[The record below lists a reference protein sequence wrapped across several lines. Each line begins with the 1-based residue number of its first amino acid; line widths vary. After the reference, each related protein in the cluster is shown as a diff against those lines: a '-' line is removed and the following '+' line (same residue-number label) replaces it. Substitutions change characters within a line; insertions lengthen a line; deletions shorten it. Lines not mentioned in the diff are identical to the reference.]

1 MFPIHCG
8 PMARIASA
16 FTLTLILIGSLA
28 TPVAAAGEAL
38 PLPAEIQPNVRF
50 WTRVYSEIDL
60 SGGIIHDS
68 RNLDIVYRVM
78 RFPSDISRR
87 EHDRQVAKARRDIEI
102 VLKRLARGEREK
114 LSEKERQV
122 LSRWPEGVSN
132 KTLTRAAKNV
142 RFQRGQADRFKAGL
156 ERAGAWRSHIEQVFS
171 QAGLLREFVALPHVE
186 SSYRANAYSSVGA
199 AGLWQFTRST
209 GRLYMR
215 VDNVVDER
223 LNAHAATY
231 AAAKLLKRNYELLG
245 TWPLAITAYNHG
257 AGGMARAVREV
268 GTKDIGKIVVNYDG
282 PTFGFASRN
291 FYSEFLA
298 AIEVDRNSERYFGP
312 IHHDRPRKFETVVL
326 DAYYPPG
333 AIESAFGVDRET
345 LETYNPSLRP
355 AVWNGNKYVP
365 KDFELALPP
374 ASRTL
379 PSEELLAS
387 IPASDRKSEQHRD
400 RYYKVRR
407 GDSLSKIAQ
416 RYRIREREL
425 VAANNL
431 RSRHRIQVG
440 QVLVLPDH
448 AYRSRGDVAKTD
460 RPKDGIYRV
469 RRGDNLSA
477 IAERFGVSAREVA
490 TANGLRNRNRVYVGQ
505 KLRIPA
511 TDLPAVASSA
521 RPKDGV
527 YKVRRGDNLS
537 AIARRFGMSAQEIVA
552 ANGLRNRNQLSVGQK
567 LRIPGG
573 DTTASAS
580 GSRPAADGIYRVRNG
595 DSLSAIAARFD
606 VSESALVAENALRS
620 RNHVYAGQNLRIPG
634 PVEVATATAEKPAS
648 LPAAAPVA
656 EAAGSEPVNE
666 TVVETAGSEPVDE
679 TVVETAESEP
689 VDETVVA
696 TAESE
701 PAAETVVETAESE
714 PVSETT
720 EITESDGPAHIATR
734 KQPETAAATDTT
746 SGDTEIAS
754 LDAAPGESTASDV
767 PPPDPSDY
775 EVDSDG
781 RVTVQAAETLGHYA
795 EWLEI
800 KTSRLRRLNSLKFG
814 TPVAI
819 GHKTKLDFSHVTS
832 ETFEQR
838 RLAYHH
844 TLQEEYFT
852 AFEVIGTKTHLLRR
866 GESLWYLAEQK
877 YEVPVW
883 LIRQYNPDL
892 DFGALQ
898 SGTRMV
904 IPEVGPRGV

>member
-1 MFPIHCG
+1 MLPIHCG
-8 PMARIASA
+8 PMARIASV

-28 TPVAAAGEAL
+28 TPVAAAGEVL

-50 WTRVYSEIDL
+50 WTRIYSEIDL

-87 EHDRQVAKARRDIEI
+87 EHERQVAKAKREIEI
-102 VLKRLARGEREK
+102 ALKRLARGERDK
-114 LSEKERQV
+114 LSEKERQL
-122 LSRWPEGVSN
+122 LSRWPEGVSH
-132 KTLTRAAKNV
+132 KTLAKAAKSV

-156 ERAGAWRSHIEQVFS
+156 ERAGAWRSHIDQVFS
-171 QAGLLREFVALPHVE
+171 QAGLPREFVALPHVE
-186 SSYRANAYSSVGA
+186 SSYRPNAYSSVGA

-223 LNAHAATY
+223 LDAHAATY
-231 AAAKLLKRNYELLG
+231 AAAKLLKRNYEMLG

-268 GTKDIGKIVVNYDG
+268 GSTNIGKIVVNYDG

-298 AIEVDRNSERYFGP
+298 ALEVDRNSERYFGP
-312 IHHDRPRKFETVVL
+312 IHQDRPRKFETVVL
-326 DAYYPPG
+326 DAYYPPS
-333 AIESAFGVDRET
+333 ALESAFGVDRKT
-345 LETYNPSLRP
+345 LESYNPSLRP

-365 KDFELALPP
+365 KEFELALPP

-379 PSEELLAS
+379 PSEELLAA
-387 IPASDRKSEQHRD
+387 IPTSDRKSEQHRD

-425 VAANNL
+425 VSANNL

-448 AYRSRGDVAKTD
+448 AYRSRGDVARSD

-537 AIARRFGMSAQEIVA
+537 AIAKRFGVSAQEIVA

-580 GSRPAADGIYRVRNG
+580 GSRPADGIYRVQRG
-595 DSLSAIAARFD
+595 DSLSAIASRFD
-606 VSESALVAENALRS
+606 VSESALVAENSLSS

-634 PVEVATATAEKPAS
+634 PVDVATATAEKPGS
-648 LPAAAPVA
+648 LPQA
-656 EAAGSEPVNE
+656 EP
-666 TVVETAGSEPVDE
+666 
-679 TVVETAESEP
+679 VVETAESEP
-689 VDETVVA
+689 ATETA
-696 TAESE
+696 
-701 PAAETVVETAESE
+701 VETAESE
-714 PVSETT
+714 PATETT
-720 EITESDGPAHIATR
+720 EITESEGPARIATR
-734 KQPETAAATDTT
+734 TQPETVAATDTT
-746 SGDTEIAS
+746 SGDSEIAS
-754 LDAAPGESTASDV
+754 LDAEPSESMASDA

>member
-1 MFPIHCG
+1 MLPIHCG
-8 PMARIASA
+8 PMARLASA
-16 FTLTLILIGSLA
+16 FILTLISLLA
-28 TPVAAAGEAL
+28 TPAAAAGEAL
-38 PLPAEIQPNVRF
+38 PLPAELEPNVRF
-50 WTRVYSEIDL
+50 WTRIYSEVDI
-60 SGGIIHDS
+60 SGGMIHDNW
-68 RNLDIVYRVM
+68 NLDIVYEVM
-78 RFPSDISRR
+78 RFPPDISRR
-87 EHDRQVAKARRDIEI
+87 EHERGVAKAKRDTAIA
-102 VLKRLARGEREK
+102 LKRLARGERK
-114 LSEKERQV
+114 NLSEKERQV

-132 KTLTRAAKNV
+132 KTLAKAAKNV

-156 ERAGAWRSHIEQVFS
+156 ERAGAWRKHIQQVFDR
-171 QAGLLREFVALPHVE
+171 AGLPRELVALPHVE

-223 LNAHAATY
+223 LDTHSATF
-231 AAAKLLKRNYELLG
+231 AAAKLLKRNHELLG

-268 GTKDIGKIVVNYDG
+268 GSKDIGKIVFNYDG
-282 PTFGFASRN
+282 RTFGFASRN

-298 AIEVDRNSERYFGP
+298 ALEVDRNSERYFGP
-312 IHHDRPRKFETVVL
+312 IHQDRPRKFETVVL
-326 DAYYPPG
+326 DAYYPPS
-333 AIESAFGVDRET
+333 ALERAFGVDRKT
-345 LETYNPSLRP
+345 LESYNPSLRP

-365 KDFELALPP
+365 KDYKLALPP
-374 ASRTL
+374 MSRAL
-379 PSEELLAS
+379 PSEEVLAS

-407 GDSLSKIAQ
+407 GDSLSRIAQ

-431 RSRHRIQVG
+431 RSRHRIRAG

-448 AYRSRGDVAKTD
+448 AYRSRGNVARVA
-460 RPKDGIYRV
+460 RPEDGIYRV

-477 IAERFGVSAREVA
+477 IAERFGVSAQEVA
-490 TANGLRNRNRVYVGQ
+490 AANGLRNRNRVYVGQ

-511 TDLPAVASSA
+511 TDLPAVASRA
-521 RPKDGV
+521 RPEDGI

-537 AIARRFGMSAQEIVA
+537 AISKRFGVSARQVA
-552 ANGLRNRNQLSVGQK
+552 AVNGLQDRNQLSVGQS

-573 DTTASAS
+573 GTAPSAS
-580 GSRPAADGIYRVRNG
+580 SARPADGLYRVQRG
-595 DSLSAIAARFD
+595 DSLSAIASRFD
-606 VSESALVAENALRS
+606 VSESALVAANALRN
-620 RNHVYAGQNLRIPG
+620 RNHVYAGQKLRIPEA
-634 PVEVATATAEKPAS
+634 VDVATATPQKPEKPETPAT
-648 LPAAAPVA
+648 PAARP
-656 EAAGSEPVNE
+656 EP
-666 TVVETAGSEPVDE
+666 
-679 TVVETAESEP
+679 
-689 VDETVVA
+689 
-696 TAESE
+696 E
-701 PAAETVVETAESE
+701 PAAPDEFE
-714 PVSETT
+714 
-720 EITESDGPAHIATR
+720 ESDGPARIATR
-734 KQPETAAATDTT
+734 KQPDAAAVDDSTVAE
-746 SGDTEIAS
+746 SEIAS
-754 LDAAPGESTASDV
+754 LDAEPTAPAAAHA

-775 EVDSDG
+775 EVDPNG
-781 RVTVQAAETLGHYA
+781 RVTVQAAETLGHFA

-800 KTSRLRRLNSLKFG
+800 KTSRLRRLNGLKFG

-819 GHKTKLDFSHVTS
+819 GHKTMLDFSRVTS
-832 ETFEQR
+832 QIFEQR

-852 AFEVIGTKTHLLRR
+852 AFEVVGTRTHLLRR
-866 GESLWYLAEQK
+866 GESLWYLAQQK

-904 IPEVGPRGV
+904 IPEVEPRGA